1 MADKTREGKVILDKI
16 EKFRYCING
25 FIDTTLET
33 LDKNLFTYHNYVNVR
48 FQDQGTCTKILGVNS
63 SLAQLEESVQVNWNV
78 DEVQD
83 LHKSTEPGNQP
94 HMATLPESC
103 SSEDENK
110 DNQGNEPN
118 ELLFA
123 NKETQTEGNWEEYAQ
138 LQQS

>member
-1 MADKTREGKVILDKI
+1 MAEKTREGKVILDKI